1 MARTWLR
8 IDCSPSAAQFP
19 LPLADSKERSG
30 EIGALVDRT
39 HRMGVSMWRRL
50 FRVRGVTVSR
60 TRPSVASRTAT
71 PAPALKNNPVS
82 PPALSLE
89 EIDDRFHRFVLGLP
103 EAQSAE
109 PNSTELA
116 TLKRLELLSTRFDM
130 RSLPRL
136 PTVLPQLLR
145 TLKSDKAAGG
155 ELAKLVGRD
164 PLMVGEVMRVTSSVF
179 YRSAQPITSL
189 QHAVVL
195 LGQEGLRRVITQHV
209 MKPILQ
215 ANVGAL
221 GHAAGE
227 RLWEHAERCAH
238 ACAWLGRSAGCDA
251 FEAYLA
257 GIVCHTGTGAVVRLL
272 DQLMPAET
280 PPLSSGFLKGCSQL
294 AARLSLQAAQHWE
307 LPPRVIEAM
316 TECQGPAT
324 PTGSALGRTL
334 SVADTLAIAQL
345 LVEHDRLAADLDLS
359 HSWPDILGPNLLA
372 RCQQDLRRQ
381 FPDETRRA

>member
-1 MARTWLR
+1 M
-8 IDCSPSAAQFP
+8 
-19 LPLADSKERSG
+19 
-30 EIGALVDRT
+30 VN
-39 HRMGVSMWRRL
+39 MWRRL
-50 FRVRGVTVSR
+50 FRSRKATSSR
-60 TRPSVASRTAT
+60 TRPLVAARPTARV
-71 PAPALKNNPVS
+71 PAPDSNHVPPV
-82 PPALSLE
+82 LSLA
-89 EIDDRFHRFVLGLP
+89 EIGDRFHRFVLGLP
-103 EAQSAE
+103 AAECSEPSAA
-109 PNSTELA
+109 ELA

-145 TLKSDKAAGG
+145 TLKNDNAAGG

-189 QHAVVL
+189 QQAVVL
-195 LGQEGLRRVITQHV
+195 LGQDGLRRVLTQHV

-215 ANVGAL
+215 ANAGAL

-227 RLWEHAERCAH
+227 RLWDHAERCAH
-238 ACAWLGRSAGCDA
+238 ACAWLGRSSGCDA

-257 GIVCHTGTGAVVRLL
+257 GIICHTGTGAVVRLL
-272 DQLMPAET
+272 DQLMPADADA
-280 PPLSSGFLKGCSQL
+280 PPLSSGFLSACSQL
-294 AARLSLQAAQHWE
+294 AARLSLQASQHWE

-324 PTGSALGRTL
+324 PAGSALGRTL

-345 LVEHDRLAADLDLS
+345 LGEHDRLAADLDLS
-359 HSWPDILGPNLLA
+359 HSWPDILAPSLLA
-372 RCQQDLRRQ
+372 RCQQDLRQQ
-381 FPDETRRA
+381 FPVDKKQI

>member
-1 MARTWLR
+1 M
-8 IDCSPSAAQFP
+8 
-19 LPLADSKERSG
+19 
-30 EIGALVDRT
+30 V
-39 HRMGVSMWRRL
+39 VSMWRRL
-50 FRVRGVTVSR
+50 FPSRKVAAKARPLVT
-60 TRPSVASRTAT
+60 TRPTAPAPPT
-71 PAPALKNNPVS
+71 AGEPAPAM
-82 PPALSLE
+82 SLA

-103 EAQSAE
+103 PAPAAETSAA
-109 PNSTELA
+109 ELA
-116 TLKRLELLSTRFDM
+116 ILKRLDLLSTRFDM

-145 TLKSDKAAGG
+145 TLKNDNAAGG

-179 YRSAQPITSL
+179 YRSAQPISSL
-189 QHAVVL
+189 QQAVVL
-195 LGQEGLRRVITQHV
+195 LGQDGLRRVLTHHV

-227 RLWEHAERCAH
+227 RLWDHAERCAH
-238 ACAWLGRSAGCDA
+238 ACAWLGRSTGCDA

-272 DQLMPAET
+272 DQLIPADA
-280 PPLSSGFLKGCSQL
+280 PPLSSGFLGGCSQL

-307 LPPRVIEAM
+307 LPARVLEAM
-316 TECQGPAT
+316 AECQAPAT
-324 PTGSALGRTL
+324 PAGSALGRTL
-334 SVADTLAIAQL
+334 SVADTLAVAQL
-345 LVEHDRLAADLDLS
+345 LAEHQQLPADLDLS
-359 HSWPDILGPNLLA
+359 HGWPDILAPALLA

-381 FPDETRRA
+381 FPGELERP

>member
-1 MARTWLR
+1 M
-8 IDCSPSAAQFP
+8 
-19 LPLADSKERSG
+19 
-30 EIGALVDRT
+30 V
-39 HRMGVSMWRRL
+39 VSMWRRL
-50 FRVRGVTVSR
+50 FRSRKATVGR
-60 TRPSVASRTAT
+60 ARPLVATRPAAPVPAPASEPA
-71 PAPALKNNPVS
+71 PAPAL
-82 PPALSLE
+82 SLA

-103 EAQSAE
+103 AGESIEPSAAE
-109 PNSTELA
+109 MA

-145 TLKSDKAAGG
+145 TLKNDNAAGG

-164 PLMVGEVMRVTSSVF
+164 PMMVGEVMRVTSSVF

-195 LGQEGLRRVITQHV
+195 LGQDGLRRVITQHV

-227 RLWEHAERCAH
+227 RLWDHAERCAH
-238 ACAWLGRSAGCDA
+238 ACAWLGRSSGCDA

-257 GIVCHTGTGAVVRLL
+257 GIICHTGTGAVVRLL
-272 DQLMPAET
+272 DQLMPADA
-280 PPLSSGFLKGCSQL
+280 PPLSSGFLHGCSQL

-307 LPPRVIEAM
+307 LPARVIEAM
-316 TECQGPAT
+316 TECQGSAT
-324 PTGSALGRTL
+324 AAGSALGRTL

-345 LVEHDRLAADLDLS
+345 LGEQDRLPADLDLS

-381 FPDETRRA
+381 FPMEKKPI